1 MLAMLYA
8 ANMARKRGFSKP
20 LAAAVELGKRGGKAR
35 VAQLTREELQEL
47 GRRGGQTRA
56 KRLSREQRREIARR
70 AVRARWEK
78 AKMKESAEGTRG

>member
-1 MLAMLYA
+1 MFYT
-8 ANMARKRGFSKP
+8 ANMAKKRGSSKP
-20 LAAAVELGKRGGKAR
+20 LPAAVELGRRGGRAR

-78 AKMKESAEGTRG
+78 AKVKESAEEGTRG